1 MCLGIP
7 MQVIE
12 AFETSAICAGR
23 NGTQMINTMLVGKVE
38 PGQWLMTFLDAA
50 RDIIDSEQAELVNAA
65 LDGLQLV
72 ADGGEIDM
80 DRYFGD
86 LVNREPV
93 LPDYLRKDKA

>member
-1 MCLGIP
+1 